1 MLTKSFGE
9 LRPETISGR
18 LLRLLAGLPDVRTI
32 VEVGTLDGT
41 GSTRSILNGMRDRR
55 DFAEVNFFSIEAN
68 KAAYDLA
75 VANLTPIPPN
85 LHLAYGSLLDTDSP
99 LLILNMTEQEA
110 IWWKNDLTS
119 RISAPNIIDNLPAQ
133 IDLLLLDGGEFTGF
147 NDFLKLGPR
156 SNILV
161 MDDVAVRKNRLS
173 REISI
178 YLGFI
183 ELFNDGRLSV
193 FCHSQ
198 RSANL
203 FRPLVEALSSLVQ
216 SDA

>member
-1 MLTKSFGE
+1 MSASLGE

-18 LLRLLAGLPDVRTI
+18 LLRLLAGLSFVRTI

-41 GSTRSILNGMRDRR
+41 GSTRSILNGMRDRQ

-85 LHLAYGSLLDTDSP
+85 LHLAYGSLLDTDNP
-99 LLILNMTEQEA
+99 LLILNMSEQEA
-110 IWWKNDLTS
+110 IWWKSDLTS
-119 RISAPNIIDNLPAQ
+119 RINAPNIIDNVPAQ

-173 REISI
+173 CQFSLS
-178 YLGFI
+178 LGFI
-183 ELFNDGRLSV
+183 ELFSDGRLSV
-193 FCHSQ
+193 FCHTQ
-198 RSANL
+198 RFASL
-203 FRPLVEALSSLVQ
+203 FPTLVEALGSIVL
-216 SDA
+216 SDK

>member
-1 MLTKSFGE
+1 LGE

-18 LLRLLAGLPDVRTI
+18 LLGLLAGLSVVRTI

-41 GSTRSILNGMRDRR
+41 GSTRSILKGMRDRQ

-68 KAAYDLA
+68 RTAYELA

-85 LHLAYGSLLDTDSP
+85 LHLTFGSLPHIDSP
-99 LLILNMTEQEA
+99 LLTFNTTEKEA
-110 IWWKNDLTS
+110 IWWKSDLTS
-119 RISAPNIIDNLPAQ
+119 RINAPNIIDDLPSQ

-147 NDFLKLGPR
+147 NDFLKLSPR

-161 MDDVAVRKNRLS
+161 MDDILSRKNKLS
-173 REISI
+173 RQISR
-178 YLGFI
+178 LMGFI
-183 ELFNDGRLSV
+183 ELYSDGRLSV

-198 RSANL
+198 RGASL
-203 FRPLVEALSSLVQ
+203 FSILVEAISSVT
-216 SDA
+216 S